1 MRKIDRSGQDC
12 IRKDIE
18 KRRRNAARILA
29 VAECLREFHEAEI
42 AGPVSGRQLKIK
54 K

>member
-29 VAECLREFHEAEI
+29 RVA
-42 AGPVSGRQLKIK
+42 QKKLK
-54 K
+54 